1 MPPERDLAAGG
12 QRAFAAALASGAT
25 LAGLHDGRG
34 RPAADRL
41 DVYRN
46 NVVVSLRDA
55 LRTTFTATARLM
67 GETYFEAAAVA
78 YARAHKP
85 ASPLL
90 FRYGDGF
97 ADHLSDLPGLANYPF
112 VPEAARIEYARVTA
126 YHALDAA
133 PLRPDAL
140 EAIAADALPAATFV
154 AHPAAAVLRLPN
166 GGLGAWQENS
176 GRAREPAPAC
186 LVTRP
191 AMEVDVR
198 PLDAAA
204 ARFAH
209 ALLGGAPLGEAAGD
223 PALDLAG
230 TLGLLLS
237 AGAFAG
243 LGQPPPAQ

>member
-1 MPPERDLAAGG
+1 MPPEREPAASGE
-12 QRAFAAALASGAT
+12 RAFAAALAGGPSPS
-25 LAGLHDGRG
+25 GLHDGHG

-55 LRTTFTATARLM
+55 LRTTFAATARLM
-67 GETYFEAAAVA
+67 GETYFDAAATA
-78 YARAHKP
+78 YAKANKP

-97 ADHLSDLPGLANYPF
+97 ADFLSELPGLANYPF

-126 YHALDAA
+126 YHAADAA

-140 EAIAADALPAATFV
+140 GAVAADALPAAVFV
-154 AHPAAAVLRLPN
+154 AHPAAAVLLLPH
-166 GGLGAWQENS
+166 GGLAAWQENS
-176 GRAREPAPAC
+176 GRAREAAPAC

-191 AMEVDVR
+191 AMEVEVR
-198 PLDAAA
+198 PLQMAA
-204 ARFAH
+204 ARFAE
-209 ALLGGAPLGEAAGD
+209 ALLAGVALGEAAGD

-243 LGQPPPAQ
+243 LGPSASTR